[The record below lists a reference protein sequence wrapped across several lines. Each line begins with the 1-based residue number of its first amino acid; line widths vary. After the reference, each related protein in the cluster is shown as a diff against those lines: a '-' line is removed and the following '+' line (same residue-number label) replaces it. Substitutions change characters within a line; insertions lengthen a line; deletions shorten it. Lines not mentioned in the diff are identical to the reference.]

1 MFLKNILVCEC
12 FVTIAARES
21 CFTTLHSSTTSI
33 RKWLI
38 WKSVCN
44 QLVFLSFRTTTNY
57 EFVGLGVSPKQGLS
71 SKLSCLKSTFLNC
84 RVVSKYKLQKAPLCL
99 RFSFCKTILERLST
113 SPLRV
118 WHTNG
123 LLHSGRCVFA
133 LEFRP
138 CPCSWKMT
146 TPSFFVVKQN
156 G

>member
-1 MFLKNILVCEC
+1 MPLNVTERIVCQYMSLQLCHNISLKKIVCHSTSLHEY
-12 FVTIAARES
+12 VTICS
-21 CFTTLHSSTTSI
+21 TLCA
-33 RKWLI
+33 LP
-38 WKSVCN
+38 
-44 QLVFLSFRTTTNY
+44 RTTTNY

-71 SKLSCLKSTFLNC
+71 SKLTCLKSTFLNC
-84 RVVSKYKLQKAPLCL
+84 RVVSKYKLQKAPLSL

-133 LEFRP
+133 LEFWP
-138 CPCSWKMT
+138 CPCFWKMT